1 MPYTATKTQWLAQP
15 PTSRLLPSTISPST
29 KPTTSISTQNCQPPN
44 LFTNHLP
51 LGSLTTLTT
60 LKPTDMSQTEFSL
73 TQYHITSELTS
84 HIQKNPMDQLSPLKK
99 RPPSELHLTLPMA
112 HQPFSNLHHNNNLE
126 LQNER

>member
-1 MPYTATKTQWLAQP
+1 MPYTTTKTQWLAQP

-99 RPPSELHLTLPMA
+99 RLPSELHLTLPMA